1 MADIKQF
8 QVSRLIHSPGE
19 QIFALLSRPG
29 RHSEIDGSDMLRGSD
44 SPPITAAGQRFV
56 VNMFRDD
63 LGHYRTVNTVVVF
76 EPPTRIGWA
85 PALDTSFPCP
95 LVDRLAAIKTGGH
108 TFTYQLHE
116 SQDGTEVT
124 ETYDWSKVPD
134 PNFAALC
141 PIMTSDD
148 LDRTLVNL
156 ARVAEYAQSPS
167 SPQEA

>member
-1 MADIKQF
+1 
-8 QVSRLIHSPGE
+8 
-19 QIFALLSRPG
+19 
-29 RHSEIDGSDMLRGSD
+29 
-44 SPPITAAGQRFV
+44 
-56 VNMFRDD
+56 MFRDD

-85 PALDTSFPCP
+85 PALDTSFPCA
-95 LVDRLAAIKTGGH
+95 LVDRLAAIRTGGH
-108 TFTYQLHE
+108 TFTYQLYE

-148 LDRTLVNL
+148 LARTLVNL
-156 ARVAEYAQSPS
+156 ARVAEHAQPPS